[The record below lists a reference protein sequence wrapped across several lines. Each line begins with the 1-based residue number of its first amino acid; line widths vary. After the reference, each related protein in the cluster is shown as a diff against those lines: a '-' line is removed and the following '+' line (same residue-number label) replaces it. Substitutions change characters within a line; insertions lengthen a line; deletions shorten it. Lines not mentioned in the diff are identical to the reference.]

1 MIKALISDFDGVLA
15 ELVEA
20 HYEAL
25 NRAIAENADSSL
37 CISRE
42 EQNSIYNGMS
52 TKAKLNL
59 LVQNHGLNPSKI
71 DKINQDK
78 QTYTLEFI
86 NSNIKPNLQLR
97 SDLSKLK
104 SEGYKLYC
112 ASNAMLA
119 TVELGLKK
127 LDIYDLFDYV
137 LGNDDIKRQKPAPDI
152 YYKCFLHLGLDA
164 KECMVIEDSKHGREA
179 AFRSNAAVCTV
190 DSPNDVTYAHLKKS
204 ILSNQDYKIKWLDNK
219 LNVLIPMAGAG
230 SRFKNAGYKLP
241 KPLIDVNRLSYD

>member
-1 MIKALISDFDGVLA
+1 MIKALLFDYDGVLI
-15 ELVEA
+15 ELVET

-25 NRAIAENADSSL
+25 NKAIVENIGPSL
-37 CISRE
+37 AISRE
-42 EQNSIYNGMS
+42 EQDSIYNGLS
-52 TKAKLNL
+52 TKTKLNL

-71 DKINQDK
+71 DKINEDK
-78 QTYTLEFI
+78 QKYTLEFI
-86 NSNIKPNLQLR
+86 NLHIKPNLQLKE
-97 SDLSKLK
+97 DLIKLK
-104 SEGYKLYC
+104 SEGFKICC

-190 DSPNDVTYAHLKKS
+190 DSPKDVTYDHLKKS
-204 ILSNQDYKIKWLDNK
+204 ILSNKDYKIKWIDNK